1 MNELQRLKQDLQES
15 IDALSITAKRLK
27 LSGADSVNSAADYEL
42 KKSRLKIE
50 IAAEDAVS
58 EGKGRTVAH
67 IEAIYRAQFA
77 DERLAAHLAKMNH
90 ETDVLIFKGLQC
102 KVNAIQSLCR
112 LTESELKLGENF
124 Q

>member
-1 MNELQRLKQDLQES
+1 MSEILELKKQLQES
-15 IDALSITAKRLK
+15 IDALSTTAKRLK
-27 LSGADSVNSAADYEL
+27 LSGAASVNAAADYEL

-50 IAAEDAVS
+50 IAAEDAAS
-58 EGKGRTVAH
+58 EGKARTVAC
-67 IEAIYRAQFA
+67 IESIYRAQFA
-77 DERLAAHLAKMNH
+77 DERLEAHLAKMNY

-112 LTESELKLGENF
+112 ITETELKTGENF